1 MEKEFKNNTAFI
13 IPYILDVNTI
23 CTTSCLKFTDM
34 QNEGENMYV
43 NMYFKPVSKQQYFW
57 LLSKA
62 RENAS
67 YFNNFQQ
74 NIDGNIYTVIRFSV
88 KDNLLWLVNMLS
100 SMKYK
105 DFDKTTIITAVL
117 FWKEYTYKI
126 IEKEETRAAR
136 DE

>member
-1 MEKEFKNNTAFI
+1 
-13 IPYILDVNTI
+13 
-23 CTTSCLKFTDM
+23 M
-34 QNEGENMYV
+34 QNEGEDVYV

-57 LLSKA
+57 LLGKA

-136 DE
+136 DEQSGFLFFYPFSFSI